1 MKVRDLVSELN
12 AVYPESFQESY
23 DNTGQQVIFPDRD
36 ISGVCVSLDVEMRVI
51 DDAVSK
57 GCNVIIAHHPLI
69 FRPFKKIVEGEARS
83 SMLISLVKNEMS
95 LYAMHTNYDKF
106 MFSYLADE
114 LGFPGSRV
122 LFRSGD
128 DDGDERGFGSFAVAD
143 RAIRLIDLL
152 ARVRQALDLEY
163 LLYSGDEQM
172 KIKSIAFLNGS
183 GGGSVER
190 VIQAAHPDCI
200 ITGDSGYHHARYAID
215 SGTAL
220 IEAGHFGTEIIF
232 KKMLAQTITGI
243 MKAKGEKTPVIISGM
258 EKNPFKLYKL

>member
-12 AVYPESFQESY
+12 AVYPESFQENY
-23 DNTGQQVIFPDRD
+23 DNTGQQVIFPERD

-57 GCNVIIAHHPLI
+57 DCNMIIAHHPLI
-69 FRPFKKIVEGEARS
+69 FRPVKKIVEGEARS
-83 SMLISLVKNEMS
+83 SMLISLVKNEVS

-128 DDGDERGFGSFAVAD
+128 NGDEKGFGSFAVAGS
-143 RAIRLIDLL
+143 AIRLSDLL
-152 ARVRQALDLEY
+152 ARVRLALGLEY
-163 LLYSGDEQM
+163 LLYSGDEQIE
-172 KIKSIAFLNGS
+172 IKSIAFLNGS

-190 VIQAAHPDCI
+190 AIQAVHPDCI

-243 MKAKGEKTPVIISGM
+243 MKANGEKTPVIISGM
-258 EKNPFKLYKL
+258 EKNPFKLYK